1 MPWPPSLIKLSSSK
15 TSGKS
20 SDFIKPA
27 IKFTLGGLIF
37 SQRSRRLKVMSE
49 PSNQRQ
55 FLPITFG
62 ISTLNHSRDT
72 RPSIQ
77 RNQRRI
83 YRDPSRRQC
92 SQAPGILGQNQE
104 CFELCQKGS
113 NILEGVIKE
122 LDEKVG
128 KGKRIGGFKAAL
140 KKGMIERL
148 RDRPRSAQLMLMLS
162 NQSYYE

>member
-1 MPWPPSLIKLSSSK
+1 LPLN
-15 TSGKS
+15 
-20 SDFIKPA
+20 
-27 IKFTLGGLIF
+27 GLE
-37 SQRSRRLKVMSE
+37 SAKK
-49 PSNQRQ
+49 
-55 FLPITFG
+55 
-62 ISTLNHSRDT
+62 
-72 RPSIQ
+72 
-77 RNQRRI
+77 
-83 YRDPSRRQC
+83 
-92 SQAPGILGQNQE
+92 